1 MNINPSRTTKIRAIF
16 ILKLVVFHL
25 SYAFLS
31 QIQSSSFVAVTYFSF
46 SANRSH
52 HDWGMS
58 FFQKVEI
65 PKKRTFVN
73 IPRPNDET
81 KLRAISTDILDFRER
96 VLAIDGHKARPT
108 ECDSVTPDSG
118 RPVYSASRAVR
129 VPGVRSGSVGLNNFP
144 RYISGLRADCG
155 RCRVVHGV
163 GRRMRRPDRR
173 RGPLEAH
180 REGHLTQPPSWVA
193 ARPGTF
199 QSA

>member
-1 MNINPSRTTKIRAIF
+1 MTRVPLFMLVGCLVVAASGCSDTSPTTPTPTTTTTFEGTFAGSGGTNGTLQIAIQGALAASIDGSGAPTAVNFGWLVPRAIAATLDGSGTLSF
-16 ILKLVVFHL
+16 IGGGEVALVGT
-25 SYAFLS
+25 YDD
-31 QIQSSSFVAVTYFSF
+31 VT
-46 SANRSH
+46 
-52 HDWGMS
+52 
-58 FFQKVEI
+58 
-65 PKKRTFVN
+65 
-73 IPRPNDET
+73 
-81 KLRAISTDILDFRER
+81 R
-96 VLAIDGHKARPT
+96 V
-108 ECDSVTPDSG
+108 VM
-118 RPVYSASRAVR
+118 
-129 VPGVRSGSVGLNNFP
+129 VRSGSVGLNNFP